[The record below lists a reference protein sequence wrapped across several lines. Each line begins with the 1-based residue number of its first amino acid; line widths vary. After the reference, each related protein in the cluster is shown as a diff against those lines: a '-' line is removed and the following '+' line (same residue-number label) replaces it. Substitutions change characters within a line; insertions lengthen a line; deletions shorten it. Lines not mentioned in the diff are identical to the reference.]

1 MIFTCFS
8 SSNSIKK
15 PSFKY
20 FPKSFDISVE
30 GKVVKSV
37 KEATDLNGENKSMI
51 INFSPIL
58 ARKVRFTQTGKNWDQ
73 NDNFLFIK
81 GIEILSSE
89 SKYSKGVFAKLVNE
103 CENRDPHTCPV
114 IISSTNFDF
123 NSFYLIDQTDNICTY
138 AREKSWFQVELTRGT
153 AILNGFRLK
162 RSNPFKMRN
171 YKIICTDDL
180 NKPES
185 DWKTLIEINEKT
197 ENEHKVLDIYEFA
210 HPSPPVRF
218 IKLIATGP
226 DWDND
231 LRLRFYHFDLFG
243 TYF

>member
-1 MIFTCFS
+1 M
-8 SSNSIKK
+8 
-15 PSFKY
+15 
-20 FPKSFDISVE
+20 
-30 GKVVKSV
+30 
-37 KEATDLNGENKSMI
+37 
-51 INFSPIL
+51 
-58 ARKVRFTQTGKNWDQ
+58 
-73 NDNFLFIK
+73 
-81 GIEILSSE
+81 
-89 SKYSKGVFAKLVNE
+89 
-103 CENRDPHTCPV
+103 
-114 IISSTNFDF
+114 
-123 NSFYLIDQTDNICTY
+123 IDQTDNICTY

-153 AILNGFRLK
+153 AILNRFRLK

-218 IKLIATGP
+218 IKLIATKS